1 MHRQGQCNLGFGNR
15 CCPAFAARHRLR
27 LPRLPLPVSSRRKHR
42 HDSAFRTARTLA
54 DSARARAEELGKALS
69 MAVVDYGGFGLSG
82 GSPDENRRRF
92 E

>member
-1 MHRQGQCNLGFGNR
+1 MTL
-15 CCPAFAARHRLR
+15 PFAQ
-27 LPRLPLPVSSRRKHR
+27 
-42 HDSAFRTARTLA
+42 ARTLA
-54 DSARARAEELGKALS
+54 DSARARAEGLGKALS